1 MGTAVKHHIF
11 QNGKFIL
18 ASVCLLLIWTI
29 VFWQGISTAIE
40 IWIGNDIFNHCL
52 LVIPGS
58 FYLIYCQRSKLDI
71 SLFKP
76 NYWLLPILI
85 GTLIVYAVGIAGDV
99 QLFMHIATF
108 AFLPIVIWLFV
119 GNKLT
124 YQIIFPLFFIF
135 FSIPFGE
142 EFIPLLQ
149 EITADWSVILLQWS
163 GIPIYRSGLYIEIP
177 QGRFLVAE
185 ACSGISFFIASVVIG
200 SLYAYLNIYSWKRKV
215 VFVSISIIFPVVANA
230 IRVYGIILTGYLTDM
245 EHAVGAD
252 HLIYGWIFFSLVII
266 CLLAIGEMVR
276 EKGKIV
282 NEEVKT
288 DVAVCQFNLSAMWRA
303 VIIICALLCVFYVW
317 FNSIQNQLKLSPSPQ
332 ALTINHSLLSK
343 QVEDKSRL
351 DWSPKFKQPFST
363 YLGNLVDVDSTYD
376 VFIAWYP
383 KGSGE
388 LITSLNRLYHE
399 KSWTLEQQESFQIS
413 GENALTVSTIVNPE
427 GKRLLAHWYVIDGD
441 IYFDKRIAKLVETW
455 NVLLGKHTAS
465 GLIALSKPIENVNVK
480 KIKTLFE
487 AQLSKSLQP
496 LSKALKLE

>member
-1 MGTAVKHHIF
+1 VGTAVKHHIF
-11 QNGKFIL
+11 QNRKFIL
-18 ASVCLLLIWTI
+18 ASVSLLLIWTI

-40 IWIGNDIFNHCL
+40 IWIGSDIFNHCL

-58 FYLIYCQRSKLDI
+58 FYLIYCQRYKLDL
-71 SLFKP
+71 SLYKP

-99 QLFMHIATF
+99 QLFMHLATF
-108 AFLPIVIWLFV
+108 AYLPIVIWMFL
-119 GNKLT
+119 GNKLAYRVT
-124 YQIIFPLFFIF
+124 FPLFFIF

-215 VFVSISIIFPVVANA
+215 FFVSISIVFPVVANA

-276 EKGKIV
+276 EKSKIV
-282 NEEVKT
+282 SEDTKTEVVV
-288 DVAVCQFNLSAMWRA
+288 DHFNLSAMWR
-303 VIIICALLCVFYVW
+303 VGIIICALLCVFYIW
-317 FNSIQNQLKLSPSPQ
+317 INNIQNQLKLSPSPQ
-332 ALTINHSLLSK
+332 SFIVNNSLLSK
-343 QVEDKSRL
+343 PINEDSRL
-351 DWSPKFKQPFST
+351 DWSPKFKEPFSSYRGSLSNVGST
-363 YLGNLVDVDSTYD
+363 FDVY
-376 VFIAWYP
+376 IAWYP
-383 KGSGE
+383 KGGGE

-399 KSWTLEQQESFQIS
+399 KSWTLEQQESVQIS
-413 GENALTVSTIVNPE
+413 SEDALTVSTIVNPE
-427 GKRLLAHWYVIDGD
+427 GKRLLAYWYVIDGE

-455 NVLLGKHTAS
+455 NVLLGKHVGS
-465 GLIALSKPIENVNVK
+465 GLIAISKSTDNVNLK
-480 KIKTLFE
+480 DNRTLFK
-487 AQLSKSLQP
+487 AQLSESLDP
-496 LSKALKLE
+496 LSKVLKFN

>member
-11 QNGKFIL
+11 QNKKFVL
-18 ASVCLLLIWTI
+18 ASVSLLLMWAI
-29 VFWQGISTAIE
+29 VFWQGISTATE
-40 IWIGNDIFNHCL
+40 IWIGSDIFNHCL

-58 FYLIYCQRSKLDI
+58 FYLIYCQRYKLNI
-71 SLFKP
+71 SLLKP

-99 QLFMHIATF
+99 QLFMHLATF
-108 AFLPIVIWLFV
+108 AYLPIVIWLFL
-119 GNKLT
+119 GNKLA
-124 YQIIFPLFFIF
+124 YQITFPLFFIF

-200 SLYAYLNIYSWKRKV
+200 SLYAYLNIYSWQRKTF
-215 VFVSISIIFPVVANA
+215 FVSVSIIFPVVANA

-276 EKGKIV
+276 GKSKVI
-282 NEEVKT
+282 NDDTKT
-288 DVAVCQFNLSAMWRA
+288 ECAIDNLNLSAMWRA
-303 VIIICALLCVFYVW
+303 MIVIFALLCVFYVW

-332 ALTINHSLLSK
+332 ALIINNSLLSK
-343 QVEDKSRL
+343 QIEEESKL
-351 DWSPKFKQPFST
+351 DWSPKFKEPFSI
-363 YLGNLVDVDSTYD
+363 YRGNLIDEDNTFDVY
-376 VFIAWYP
+376 IAWYP

-399 KSWTLEQQESFQIS
+399 KSWTLELQNSVQIS
-413 GENALTVSTIVNPE
+413 GEGALPISTIVNPE
-427 GKRLLAHWYVIDGD
+427 GKRLLAYWYVIDGE

-465 GLIALSKPIENVNVK
+465 GLIALSKPIENVNSK
-480 KIKTLFE
+480 ESKLLFE
-487 AQLSKSLQP
+487 AQLSKSLRP
-496 LSKALKLE
+496 LSKALKF